1 MAEKKGVGHAY
12 NVDFLNVVFAASSL
26 FLFLSVIWMVWDDFA
41 RDWKN
46 TQRRFAQLEIQVTQA
61 NLQQAGRNVDRNKL
75 EQLRASEVAARKN
88 VSENQKKVDDLQSK
102 LRDADNRLSRATTA
116 QQTVKATYDEDRYD
130 FESSR
135 LADPN
140 SSATARKKQRAEDE
154 ARQLDELN
162 LQMEKAQAEK
172 NDLQKQLGQYTGQ
185 VAAIQKQID
194 EMTAEQTRLRKRLD
208 VIAPSLTK
216 DYFRNAPLLD
226 FMAPT
231 LKIQQIILPNV
242 VDDVNFIRV
251 PKMDRCQTCHLAI
264 DKKGYEKY
272 PQPFTT
278 HPDLDTYLGGSSP
291 HPIDKVGCTVCHEGM
306 GQSVSF
312 RDAAHM
318 PSNEKQKEEWEKKY
332 HWEEPHLWD
341 YPMLPVK
348 MTTANCAKCHRQQV
362 YVPKANAV
370 NDKGD
375 VVGGLNLAYATYE
388 RAGCY
393 ACHKTKGFD
402 NMRKPGPILT
412 KIDSKLTP
420 DWVKNW
426 VRNPRAVKPTTWMP
440 RFFYNSNNSSPEDA
454 VRNEAEING
463 IVSYLFANS
472 EKHEFAVKN
481 PAHGDAK
488 NGEKIVKEIGCQ
500 GCHVVGEGSRE
511 ASGPRRTFGQP
522 LENIGN
528 KTTYEWVYN
537 WVRDPKHYNPATF
550 MPNLRLTD
558 AQVADVATYLIGLKG
573 ASGDAAKA
581 QPDQKATDDVLF
593 DYLKAVLPVEDAKA
607 QLAKLNPQEKQVE
620 LGRRAINR
628 YGCFSCHDIKGFE
641 KAQSIGTDLSEEGS
655 KLVTRLDFAFITDIP
670 HTSKIGWFRTKLHD
684 PRIFDKGRV
693 LTPLDKLRMPNFDL
707 TDEENDR
714 LVTALMS
721 FQREIQPPAAM
732 PARSARTDFL
742 YDGRTLVHRRN
753 CVGCHIIE
761 GDGGD
766 FVKLVAEPSLGP
778 PMLTPEGAR
787 VQHDWLYSF
796 IRGPITIRPWLA
808 VRMPTF
814 GLDDQN
820 INGVI
825 NYFGGI
831 SNDMTPFE
839 THEMV
844 RTASFDE
851 TTGKHLFELLKC
863 QQCHVLGTIPKDQ
876 PTSNLAPDLRMAPE
890 RLQPDWILQWLRKPS
905 DILPGTRMPAFWA
918 DYPKSLYTR
927 QTPGFEW
934 LPAEFD
940 GNAEAQIRVI
950 RDHLL
955 TFRGGPSPKPG
966 AAKVANE

>member
-26 FLFLSVIWMVWDDFA
+26 FLFLSVIWMVWDDFD
-41 RDWKN
+41 REWKN
-46 TQRRFAQLEIQVTQA
+46 TQRRFAQLEYQVTQA
-61 NLQQAGRNVDRNKL
+61 QRQQAVQSVDRNKL
-75 EQLRASEVAARKN
+75 AQLEAQRKASEQTIAANR
-88 VSENQKKVDDLQSK
+88 KKVDELNSQLK
-102 LRDADNRLSRATTA
+102 DADNKVFRATLDYNYM
-116 QQTVKATYDEDRYD
+116 KATYDQDRYD
-130 FESSR
+130 FETTR
-135 LADPN
+135 VADPN
-140 SSATARKKQRAEDE
+140 SSSTKKKQQETEEE
-154 ARQLDELN
+154 AKKLSVLN
-162 LQMEKAQAEK
+162 LSMEKALADKAEV
-172 NDLQKQLGQYTGQ
+172 QKQLGQYTG
-185 VAAIQKQID
+185 AAAAAEKQI
-194 EMTAEQTRLRKRLD
+194 EELQTEQVRLGKRLT
-208 VIAPSLTK
+208 VLAPSVTK

-231 LKIQQIILPNV
+231 IKVQQIILPNV

-278 HPDLDTYLGGSSP
+278 HPDLETYLGGSSS

-341 YPMLPVK
+341 YPMLPLA
-348 MTTANCAKCHRQQV
+348 MTQASCEKCHKQQV
-362 YVPKANAV
+362 FVPKA
-370 NDKGD
+370 DK
-375 VVGGLNLAYATYE
+375 LTIAYSTYE

-393 ACHKTKGFD
+393 ACHKTKGFE

-412 KIDSKLTP
+412 KIDSKLKA

-426 VRNPRAVKPTTWMP
+426 IRNPRAVKPTTWMP
-440 RFFYNSNNSSPEDA
+440 RFFYNSNNSAPEDA

-463 IVSYLFANS
+463 IVAYLFANS
-472 EKHEFAVKN
+472 EKHEFAVKG
-481 PAHGDAK
+481 PGRGDAK

-511 ASGPRRTFGQP
+511 AAGPRRTFGQP
-522 LENIGN
+522 LENLGN
-528 KTTYEWVYN
+528 KTTYEWIYN
-537 WVRDPKHYNPATF
+537 WVRDPKHYNPGTY

-558 AQVADVATYLIGLKG
+558 AQVADVATYLTGLTG
-573 ASGDAAKA
+573 PGGDAAKA
-581 QPDQKATDDVLF
+581 QADQKATDDVLL
-593 DYLKAVLPVEDAKA
+593 DYMKAVLPFEDAKA
-607 QLAKLNPQEKQVE
+607 QLGKMNADEKQVE
-620 LGRRAINR
+620 LGRRAISR

-655 KLVTRLDFAFITDIP
+655 KLVSRLDFAFITDIP
-670 HTSKIGWFRTKLHD
+670 HTSKLGWFRTKLHD

-693 LTPLDKLRMPNFDL
+693 LQPLDKLRMPNFDL
-707 TDEENDR
+707 SDEENNR

-721 FQREIQPPAAM
+721 FQREIQPPAAL
-732 PARSARTDFL
+732 PVRSARTDFL
-742 YDGRTLVHRRN
+742 YEGRTLVHRRN

-766 FVKLVAEPSLGP
+766 FLKLVADPSLGP

-814 GLDDQN
+814 GLDDPN

-831 SNDMTPFE
+831 SNNMTPFE
-839 THEMV
+839 THEVV
-844 RTASFDE
+844 RTASNE
-851 TTGKHLFELLKC
+851 TGGGKALFELLKC
-863 QQCHVLGTIPKDQ
+863 QQCHVLGEIPKDQ
-876 PTSNLAPDLRMAPE
+876 PTSNLAPDLRMSSE
-890 RLQPDWILQWLRKPS
+890 RLQPDWILAWLRKPS
-905 DILPGTRMPAFWA
+905 DILPGTRMPAFWP
-918 DYPKSLYTR
+918 DYPKSFYP
-927 QTPGFEW
+927 QMNG
-934 LPAEFD
+934 D
-940 GNAEAQIRVI
+940 AEAQIRAI

-955 TFRGGPSPKPG
+955 TFRGGPSPKTG
-966 AAKVANE
+966 AAKTANN